1 MNVTDARK
9 VMKII
14 NSKKILK
21 NTFTALMCFIL
32 TIVFSGCVNTEFQ
45 NDKLNIVTVIF
56 PQYDFVRAVVD
67 NKANVS
73 MIMKPG
79 AEIHGFEPSLSDIR
93 AISDADVV
101 IYNGGESDK
110 WVEDVIMSVNKK
122 DLHTIRLMD
131 HVDLLEEEHITGS
144 SHTHIH
150 NHAHEH
156 SENDH
161 DECESYIGI
170 DEHIW
175 TSPKNAIK
183 MIDAICNLIISIDST
198 NKNKYLNNTQKY
210 KNKISEIDYKITQV
224 CQNAEKNMIAVG
236 DRFPFLYLTKEYNL
250 EYLAAFPGCSPE
262 TDANPSVIIN
272 IINTMKVQ
280 EIKTVLCTELSDKK
294 MARTI
299 SNETD
304 SHILTLHSCQNISV
318 DDFESGVSYVDLMN
332 ENIKTLKEALN

>member
-1 MNVTDARK
+1 
-9 VMKII
+9 MKII
-14 NSKKILK
+14 HSKKILK
-21 NTFTALMCFIL
+21 NIFIALMCYVL
-32 TIVFSGCVNTEFQ
+32 TAVFSGCSNTEIQ

-56 PQYDFVRAVVD
+56 PQYDFVRAVVGD
-67 NKANVS
+67 RANVS

-110 WVEDVIMSVNKK
+110 WIEDVIMSVSSK
-122 DLHTIRLMD
+122 DIQTIRLMD
-131 HVDLLEEEHITGS
+131 YVELLEEEHITGS

-150 NHAHEH
+150 NHAHRHTEK
-156 SENDH
+156 DH
-161 DECESYIGI
+161 EECESYMGI

-183 MIDAICNLIISIDST
+183 MIDAICDLVVEADSA
-198 NKNKYLNNTQKY
+198 NKNEYLSNTQKY
-210 KNKISEIDYKITQV
+210 KNEISEIDSKISRV
-224 CQNAEKNMIAVG
+224 CQDAEKNMIIVG
-236 DRFPFLYLTKEYNL
+236 DRFPFLYLAKEYGL

-272 IINTMKVQ
+272 IINTMKN
-280 EIKTVLCTELSDKK
+280 EKIKTVLCTELSDKK

-304 SHILTLHSCQNISV
+304 SQIRTLHSCQNISA
-318 DDFESGVSYVDLMN
+318 DDFEAGVSYVDLMN
-332 ENIKTLKEALN
+332 ENIKTLKEALE